1 MVNRSNDIVSHHFH
15 QPDHSILSIL
25 PDKRTRGTATLY
37 GCNDIIIVIG
47 ILSSF
52 LCSSVSMMNTFNSA
66 GERIRSHGHR
76 HYGSSIYSMLFPYMI
91 YHLYRN
97 QSKLISLFN
106 SCLENPVTDPNSN
119 HYSQKKSLKIPKGQ
133 SESVHR
139 RRTDNT
145 MAKKDKQRSTKNT
158 QTTKDRVTQTFTK
171 DESDKGSFI
180 KLSFAKKKDLM
191 SLT

>member
-1 MVNRSNDIVSHHFH
+1 
-15 QPDHSILSIL
+15 
-25 PDKRTRGTATLY
+25 
-37 GCNDIIIVIG
+37 
-47 ILSSF
+47 
-52 LCSSVSMMNTFNSA
+52 
-66 GERIRSHGHR
+66 
-76 HYGSSIYSMLFPYMI
+76 MLFPYMI